1 MNVVEA
7 LRISHPPQ
15 QLFNCRSAETSEM
28 LSRIRLVIYD
38 LDGTIIDSTEAII
51 DTFNVILAEEG
62 IAQPAPGIIA
72 SLIGEPMPEILR
84 RLLPPDRQGDVQHF
98 WDAYIP
104 VYARISPEKTR
115 VLPGAAETLRTFKA
129 SSLLQSVATQKK
141 CAVATRVLG
150 ELGLLGDIDF
160 VCGIDDVVHPKPAPD
175 IVELT
180 LKRLGVKPSEAV
192 MIDDT
197 TIGLSA
203 GKNAGV
209 HTIGVTT
216 GTHSREKL
224 LTLDPD
230 YIIDGFDEL
239 PSLIVP

>member
-1 MNVVEA
+1 MNGIEA
-7 LRISHPPQ
+7 PWISHPPR
-15 QLFNCRSAETSEM
+15 QLFNCRGVETSEM
-28 LSRIRLVIYD
+28 LSGIRLVIYD
-38 LDGTIIDSTEAII
+38 LDGTLIDSTEAIV

-62 IAQPAPGIIA
+62 IAPPAPGVIA
-72 SLIGEPMPEILR
+72 SLIGEPMPEILK
-84 RLLPPDRQGDVQHF
+84 RLLPTERRGEVQRF

-115 VLPGAAETLRTFKA
+115 VLPGAAETLRIFRA
-129 SSLLQSVATQKK
+129 RSLLQSIATQKK

-150 ELGLLGDIDF
+150 ELGLLSDIDL

-180 LKRLGVKPSEAV
+180 LKRFGVKPNEAV

-209 HTIGVTT
+209 RTVGVTT
-216 GTHSREKL
+216 GTHNREKL

-230 YIIDGFDEL
+230 YVIDGLDEL
-239 PSLIVP
+239 PRLIVP

>member
-1 MNVVEA
+1 
-7 LRISHPPQ
+7 
-15 QLFNCRSAETSEM
+15 M
-28 LSRIRLVIYD
+28 LSGIRLVIYD
-38 LDGTIIDSTEAII
+38 LDGTLIDSTEAIV

-62 IAQPAPGIIA
+62 IAPPAPGVIA
-72 SLIGEPMPEILR
+72 SLIGEPMPEILK
-84 RLLPPDRQGDVQHF
+84 RLLPPERRGEVQRF

-115 VLPGAAETLRTFKA
+115 VLPGAAETLQTFKA
-129 SSLLQSVATQKK
+129 RSLLQSIATQKK

-150 ELGLLGDIDF
+150 ELGLLSDIDL

-180 LKRLGVKPSEAV
+180 LKRLGVKPNEAV

-209 HTIGVTT
+209 RTVGVTT

-230 YIIDGFDEL
+230 YVIDGLDEL
-239 PSLIVP
+239 PRLIVP